1 MAYLNAPD
9 ANAVVQYVAG
19 LLADIPAGPWTIGVI
34 FRRSGT
40 TTDGY
45 ENLFALETS
54 GGQVITNVGTDAT
67 TSPYA
72 IQCGQGG
79 ASRTFTGL
87 DDLAD
92 GDDYELIIRKTN
104 GTVNPRANLYRFDAG
119 VPAWHGW
126 VTGAG
131 GGDFENRSDTIDR
144 AKSHNQQGG
153 FPFRGGI
160 YLIAVWD
167 DALDEA
173 DVTDGS
179 IGLHIGVQQWLDI
192 APAAGPVTL
201 LRPGEVNPIVDE
213 SASGTSDESSRSGTL
228 DLTAGWP
235 VNFNG
240 DFDAGGVTG
249 EIAGTL
255 PDLTGDLAGVGSAAG
270 TVADALPELTST
282 LAGTASAAG
291 AVAGALPELD
301 GQLAGVGSAAG
312 AVAGDLPELA
322 GALTGESDAVAG
334 TVAGD
339 LPELDGALAGAS
351 TGLALLSGNLPELTG
366 TLDGTVAGV
375 ATGTVGGDLP
385 ALDGQLAGAGSVAGV
400 ITGALPEL
408 VGPLVGIREGAVA
421 TRLRALQTTTLD
433 IYAPAV
439 APDEWSGARTDDSLV
454 AGGVPASIIEQTRT
468 KNDPRTGT
476 PRIIR
481 EVTGRVPDGTE
492 IAATSRVVDGE
503 GRHYAVAAVRQP
515 RNPLWT
521 SDVILDLVR
530 TDQLSP

>member
-19 LLADIPAGPWTIGVI
+19 LLVDIPAGPYTIGII
-34 FRRSGT
+34 FNRSGT

-67 TSPYA
+67 ASPYA
-72 IQCGQGG
+72 VSCGQGG
-79 ASRTFTGL
+79 ATRTFTGM
-87 DDLAD
+87 DDLVD

-104 GTVNPRANLYRFDAG
+104 GTVDPRANLYRFDAG
-119 VPAWHGW
+119 SPAWHGW

-131 GGDFENRSDTIDR
+131 GGDFENRADTIDR

-153 FPFRGGI
+153 FPFHGGI

-167 DALDEA
+167 DALAES

-192 APAAGPVTL
+192 APAAGPVAL
-201 LRPGEVNPIVDE
+201 LRLGEVNPIVDE

-235 VNFNG
+235 TNFNG
-240 DFDAGGVTG
+240 DFDAGGITG
-249 EIAGTL
+249 EVAGSL
-255 PDLTGDLAGVGSAAG
+255 PELTGDLAGESTAVGTVASDLPALTGNLTGSAGSAA
-270 TVADALPELTST
+270 T
-282 LAGTASAAG
+282 
-291 AVAGALPELD
+291 
-301 GQLAGVGSAAG
+301 
-312 AVAGDLPELA
+312 
-322 GALTGESDAVAG
+322 VAG
-334 TVAGD
+334 T
-339 LPELDGALAGAS
+339 LPELDGALAGAGTGAGTVAS
-351 TGLALLSGNLPELTG
+351 DLPALAGQLTGSGTGLVLLSGNLPELAG
-366 TLDGTVAGV
+366 ALAGTVAGT

-385 ALDGQLAGAGSVAGV
+385 ALDGQLTGAGSVAGA
-400 ITGALPEL
+400 IAGALPEL

-468 KNDPRTGT
+468 RNDPRTGT

-492 IAATSRVVDGE
+492 IAPTSRVVDGE